1 MSTVLTQR
9 QLNRSLLARQ
19 LLLERTHLPVLEVIE
34 RLVGMQAQE
43 PLDPYV
49 CLWTRVEGF
58 RPGELAALLESRAA
72 VRAVALMRTTI
83 HLVAA
88 ADALAIRPLMQRALE
103 RQWRTTAF
111 SRSLGDAKVADVV
124 AAGVEILGSG
134 ALTAA
139 ELGRRLKQRWPE
151 ADAQSLAYAVRFF
164 VPNVQPPPRGL
175 WRRRGQAMIEP
186 MERWIGRP
194 LEAEPPLDALV
205 MRYLAAF
212 GPATPADV
220 SAWSGWTG
228 MREVLERLRPRLCT
242 FRDEAGRELFDAP
255 DAPFP
260 DAETP
265 APVRFLPQYD
275 NVTLAHEDRS
285 RVISRKNSE
294 PVWLRGGIL
303 VDGSVR
309 GTWRLDATGD
319 SASMRLRVFEP
330 MSDAEVDE
338 VGQEAARLA
347 AFLEPER
354 ATARFE
360 LERLS

>member
-19 LLLERTHLPVLEVIE
+19 LLLERTHLPVLEVIR

-43 PLDPYV
+43 PIDPYV
-49 CLWTRVEGF
+49 GLWTRVDGF
-58 RPGELAALLESRAA
+58 RPGELAALLERRAA

-88 ADALAIRPLMQRALE
+88 DDALAIRPLMEPALE
-103 RQWRTTAF
+103 RLWRSTAF
-111 SRSLGDAKVADVV
+111 SRSLGGAKVADVV

-139 ELGRRLKQRWPE
+139 ELGRRLQQRWPE
-151 ADAQSLAYAVRFF
+151 ADAPSLAYAVRFF

-175 WRRRGQAMIEP
+175 WRRRGPAMIEP

-194 LEAEPPLDALV
+194 LDAEPPLDALV
-205 MRYLAAF
+205 TRYLAAF
-212 GPATPADV
+212 GPATPADA

-228 MREVLERLRPRLCT
+228 MREVLERLRPQLRT
-242 FRDEAGRELFDAP
+242 YRDERGRELFDVP
-255 DAPFP
+255 DGPFP
-260 DAETP
+260 DPDTP
-265 APVRFLPQYD
+265 APVRFLPHYD
-275 NVTLAHEDRS
+275 NVTLAHADRS
-285 RVISRKNSE
+285 RVIGRKSGQ
-294 PVWLRGGIL
+294 PIGLRGIL
-303 VDGSVR
+303 VDGAIR

-319 SASMRLRVFEP
+319 SAVMRLRVFEP

-338 VGQEAARLA
+338 VREEASRLA

-354 ATARFE
+354 ASARFE